1 MQAAHSGAH
10 PGVSEVFFMPMI
22 DLNPGDLSCI
32 YSTLRFVA
40 SQARKHNV
48 TPVLTFDQPLYLK
61 ALSIVNSEK
70 AGRELKSVVLRLGTF
85 HLQMSFLGSIGYLMA
100 GSGLQEALELV
111 FAPNAVIHML
121 SGKAYDRAVRGHLLV
136 DAALNA
142 LLTADAFQLPWILI
156 HHDAK
161 NETEDSQGH
170 ITEVT
175 DDHNT
180 LDGSSDEEMIET
192 TGNRAADIEPDNLQT
207 QAFSEAETVP
217 DDNLSH
223 PAFSEA
229 RVSTGDDDLDVAA
242 SFLEKVLDGDILPE
256 KNVLESLSRISTKL
270 QKHKEH
276 LSDCR
281 TGRLWLQYLE
291 MVAILRRSIK
301 AERTGNFELHL
312 QCVKDMLPYFAASG
326 HNNYLKS
333 ARLYLQQMLELRVTH
348 PDVFQRFMKGHYSI
362 RRSNRYW
369 AGLSSDLV
377 IEQVLMRS
385 LKTNGGLTRGTGIGE
400 HERLVW
406 LLSMPACAEVN
417 DSMQL
422 VTGVSFTTSE
432 QHKDSSKTRQSQDHR
447 DTRKLL
453 NFFQR
458 RNPFSGGGA
467 LKSLSS
473 GRTADESVNVD
484 TAKHVG
490 QSILDGMTGSTVAD
504 IKFKKRDQAVTLA
517 TKSQSTVSFDGE
529 PVNVDPALLFQRLV
543 TIAETTPE
551 TLHSAFE
558 YELTN
563 VPTSLFGTSGLLRQ
577 AKKHTLADYLWSL
590 TEQQSV
596 QLPQRVHYVLDGG
609 SLLHRLTW
617 GRGVTYNQV
626 VQSYVDFVTRNY
638 GKASVV
644 FDGYTSCPSTKDMT
658 HLRRKTGRKIA
669 TDVDF
674 EGDMLVSDTKE
685 SFLANETNKQRFIY
699 ELSNALQD
707 GGVETHLADGDADCL
722 IVRTALRK
730 AEEEPTAVI
739 GQDTDL
745 LVLLLFH
752 IKPKHFDVFFAS
764 GAKVW
769 DIKAAQAALGADIC
783 ANILFGHAI
792 GGCDTTSSLFSIGK
806 REPLL
811 QLKNSP
817 LFRQQAEVFA
827 TESNTQEAVIAAGE
841 RALVLLYGGKED
853 DSLNTLRCFKY
864 LQKLSTSKS
873 ALEPKRLPPTV
884 SAAQFHSLRTYFQVQ
899 VWLTLTDEKSVSICP
914 TDWGWE
920 VKEGLMFPL
929 YTDAAA
935 APEDLLHVVKCNCK
949 TDCATSR
956 CSCRRHGLFC
966 TGGCG
971 ECRGDGCMNSVN
983 KIEQEPEDV
992 DFSP

>member
-40 SQARKHNV
+40 SQARKYNV

-142 LLTADAFQLPWILI
+142 LLTADAFQRPWILI

-161 NETEDSQGH
+161 NEPEDSQGH

-276 LSDCR
+276 LSGCR
-281 TGRLWLQYLE
+281 TGRLWLQFLE
-291 MVAILRRSIK
+291 MVAILRRSVK
-301 AERTGNFELHL
+301 AERTGNFELQL
-312 QCVKDMLPYFAASG
+312 QCVKDMLPCFAASG
-326 HNNYLKS
+326 HNDYLKS
-333 ARLYLQQMLELRVTH
+333 ARLYLQQLLELRVTH

-484 TAKHVG
+484 TAKHLG

-563 VPTSLFGTSGLLRQ
+563 VPTSLF
-577 AKKHTLADYLWSL
+577 
-590 TEQQSV
+590 
-596 QLPQRVHYVLDGG
+596 
-609 SLLHRLTW
+609 
-617 GRGVTYNQV
+617 
-626 VQSYVDFVTRNY
+626 
-638 GKASVV
+638 
-644 FDGYTSCPSTKDMT
+644 
-658 HLRRKTGRKIA
+658 
-669 TDVDF
+669 
-674 EGDMLVSDTKE
+674 DT
-685 SFLANETNKQRFIY
+685 
-699 ELSNALQD
+699 
-707 GGVETHLADGDADCL
+707 
-722 IVRTALRK
+722 
-730 AEEEPTAVI
+730 
-739 GQDTDL
+739 
-745 LVLLLFH
+745 
-752 IKPKHFDVFFAS
+752 
-764 GAKVW
+764 
-769 DIKAAQAALGADIC
+769 
-783 ANILFGHAI
+783 
-792 GGCDTTSSLFSIGK
+792 
-806 REPLL
+806 
-811 QLKNSP
+811 
-817 LFRQQAEVFA
+817 
-827 TESNTQEAVIAAGE
+827 
-841 RALVLLYGGKED
+841 
-853 DSLNTLRCFKY
+853 
-864 LQKLSTSKS
+864 
-873 ALEPKRLPPTV
+873 
-884 SAAQFHSLRTYFQVQ
+884 
-899 VWLTLTDEKSVSICP
+899 
-914 TDWGWE
+914 
-920 VKEGLMFPL
+920 
-929 YTDAAA
+929 
-935 APEDLLHVVKCNCK
+935 
-949 TDCATSR
+949 
-956 CSCRRHGLFC
+956 
-966 TGGCG
+966 
-971 ECRGDGCMNSVN
+971 
-983 KIEQEPEDV
+983 
-992 DFSP
+992 

>member
-1 MQAAHSGAH
+1 
-10 PGVSEVFFMPMI
+10 
-22 DLNPGDLSCI
+22 
-32 YSTLRFVA
+32 
-40 SQARKHNV
+40 
-48 TPVLTFDQPLYLK
+48 
-61 ALSIVNSEK
+61 
-70 AGRELKSVVLRLGTF
+70 
-85 HLQMSFLGSIGYLMA
+85 MSFLGSIGYLMA

-256 KNVLESLSRISTKL
+256 KNVSESLSRISTKL
-270 QKHKEH
+270 LKHKEH

-385 LKTNGGLTRGTGIGE
+385 LKTNGGLPRGTGIGE

-543 TIAETTPE
+543 TIAETTQRRP
-551 TLHSAFE
+551 L
-558 YELTN
+558 
-563 VPTSLFGTSGLLRQ
+563 GL
-577 AKKHTLADYLWSL
+577 
-590 TEQQSV
+590 
-596 QLPQRVHYVLDGG
+596 
-609 SLLHRLTW
+609 
-617 GRGVTYNQV
+617 
-626 VQSYVDFVTRNY
+626 
-638 GKASVV
+638 
-644 FDGYTSCPSTKDMT
+644 
-658 HLRRKTGRKIA
+658 
-669 TDVDF
+669 
-674 EGDMLVSDTKE
+674 
-685 SFLANETNKQRFIY
+685 
-699 ELSNALQD
+699 
-707 GGVETHLADGDADCL
+707 
-722 IVRTALRK
+722 
-730 AEEEPTAVI
+730 
-739 GQDTDL
+739 
-745 LVLLLFH
+745 
-752 IKPKHFDVFFAS
+752 
-764 GAKVW
+764 
-769 DIKAAQAALGADIC
+769 
-783 ANILFGHAI
+783 
-792 GGCDTTSSLFSIGK
+792 
-806 REPLL
+806 
-811 QLKNSP
+811 
-817 LFRQQAEVFA
+817 
-827 TESNTQEAVIAAGE
+827 
-841 RALVLLYGGKED
+841 
-853 DSLNTLRCFKY
+853 
-864 LQKLSTSKS
+864 
-873 ALEPKRLPPTV
+873 
-884 SAAQFHSLRTYFQVQ
+884 
-899 VWLTLTDEKSVSICP
+899 
-914 TDWGWE
+914 
-920 VKEGLMFPL
+920 
-929 YTDAAA
+929 
-935 APEDLLHVVKCNCK
+935 
-949 TDCATSR
+949 
-956 CSCRRHGLFC
+956 
-966 TGGCG
+966 
-971 ECRGDGCMNSVN
+971 
-983 KIEQEPEDV
+983 
-992 DFSP
+992 

>member
-385 LKTNGGLTRGTGIGE
+385 LKTNGGLPRGTGIGE

-484 TAKHVG
+484 TAKHMG

-722 IVRTALRK
+722 IVVQPSRK
-730 AEEEPTAVI
+730 LKKNP
-739 GQDTDL
+739 
-745 LVLLLFH
+745 LLLLDKTQTCLFCSCSISNPNISTCFSLLE
-752 IKPKHFDVFFAS
+752 IKC
-764 GAKVW
+764 G
-769 DIKAAQAALGADIC
+769 
-783 ANILFGHAI
+783 
-792 GGCDTTSSLFSIGK
+792 
-806 REPLL
+806 
-811 QLKNSP
+811 
-817 LFRQQAEVFA
+817 
-827 TESNTQEAVIAAGE
+827 
-841 RALVLLYGGKED
+841 
-853 DSLNTLRCFKY
+853 
-864 LQKLSTSKS
+864 TSKQHKQHWVQTS
-873 ALEPKRLPPTV
+873 APTFSSVMQLGDVTLPV
-884 SAAQFHSLRTYFQVQ
+884 AYF
-899 VWLTLTDEKSVSICP
+899 L
-914 TDWGWE
+914 
-920 VKEGLMFPL
+920 
-929 YTDAAA
+929 
-935 APEDLLHVVKCNCK
+935 
-949 TDCATSR
+949 
-956 CSCRRHGLFC
+956 
-966 TGGCG
+966 
-971 ECRGDGCMNSVN
+971 
-983 KIEQEPEDV
+983 
-992 DFSP
+992 